1 MTATCESGAATQ
13 RDFAVHLPTARAQRE
28 TRPIVAALE
37 GSSARETAQTAARLA
52 RRLDAPLTFV
62 YLRRGA
68 RGTSGEPCR
77 DAQLNRELQRGR
89 HALDVA
95 LAAAARAGVMA
106 HGEIV
111 TGDAPGRILEF
122 ALDRQ
127 AWLLVV
133 AAGPDAAPP
142 APHRPCGRHAC
153 A

>member
-13 RDFAVHLPTARAQRE
+13 RELAVRLPTARARRE
-28 TRPIVAALE
+28 RRPIVAAVE
-37 GSSARETAQTAARLA
+37 GSSARGTAEAAARLA

-62 YLRRGA
+62 YLRGGA
-68 RGTSGEPCR
+68 RGRSGEPCR

-89 HALDVA
+89 HALEVA
-95 LAAAARAGVMA
+95 LATAAHAGVTA

-111 TGDAPGRILEF
+111 TGDAADRLLQF

-127 AWLLVV
+127 AWLLVL
-133 AAGPDAAPP
+133 AAGPDAAHP
-142 APHRPCGRHAC
+142 APHRRGGRHAC